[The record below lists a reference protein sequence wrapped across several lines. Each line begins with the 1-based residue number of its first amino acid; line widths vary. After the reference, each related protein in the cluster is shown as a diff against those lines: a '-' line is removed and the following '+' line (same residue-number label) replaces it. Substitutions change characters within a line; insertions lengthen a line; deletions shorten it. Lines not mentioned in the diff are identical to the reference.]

1 MLRHISQHHSFI
13 HSTYSPP
20 PCTTCHQTS
29 SAFASSNGMMKYFP
43 AWSVLAL
50 CIPAAAAFTVFR
62 RSIYYNADK
71 LKDLTIIYA
80 ADAAAEINDH
90 NNNFPPAN
98 LHQRN
103 IVVLC
108 QNVSQ
113 DVADGIFDVN
123 NLLKGRIDVLAR
135 CITSALWV
143 SNRVRTDTNLFL
155 MLSPHNI
162 TIEVQGSCVRSLTPD
177 ERTMALYLQRTLW
190 RCGKDKNNIQQQ
202 KGVQE
207 LSSKMST
214 GSGPDSSFA
223 NNISKT
229 PRSTYINP
237 KSAPMSE
244 EKRLRDMRKG
254 RDAMIH
260 RIRISHQGKS
270 SLPGFILHQD
280 DTLQSRLNK
289 LESLSSGDGNGI
301 WMLSENGDPLWEVL
315 EDQQQKQSNCATK
328 ISTGQNKTTTTLI
341 VGNQL
346 GYSADDE
353 KLLIGSPSVREVSLG
368 SLSLLTSQCISIT
381 HHCLD
386 RIFEIE

>member
-1 MLRHISQHHSFI
+1 
-13 HSTYSPP
+13 
-20 PCTTCHQTS
+20 
-29 SAFASSNGMMKYFP
+29 MKYLP
-43 AWSVLAL
+43 AWSVIAL
-50 CIPAAAAFTVFR
+50 CIPAAPAAAFTSVIR
-62 RSIYYNADK
+62 RSIYYDDHK
-71 LKDLTIIYA
+71 LKDLTIIYAA

-162 TIEVQGSCVRSLTPD
+162 TIEVQGSCVKSLTPD
-177 ERTMALYLQRTLW
+177 ERTSALYLQRTLW
-190 RCGKDKNNIQQQ
+190 SCGEDKNNIQR
-202 KGVQE
+202 KGGQE
-207 LSSKMST
+207 LSSKMSA

-223 NNISKT
+223 KNRAQSS
-229 PRSTYINP
+229 RSTYINP

-280 DTLQSRLNK
+280 DTLQNRLNK

-301 WMLSENGDPLWEVL
+301 WMLSETGDPLWEVL
-315 EDQQQKQSNCATK
+315 EDQQQKQSNFATK

-346 GYSADDE
+346 TMRNSYLDH
-353 KLLIGSPSVREVSLG
+353 L
-368 SLSLLTSQCISIT
+368 QCG
-381 HHCLD
+381 
-386 RIFEIE
+386 